1 MIKRS
6 IQEEDITI
14 VYMYM
19 CVSNIGIPQYL
30 WQILTAVKGKINR
43 KTIIWGDFNN
53 SLSSRDRSSTQKI
66 RKHRP

>member
-14 VYMYM
+14 VYMYI
-19 CVSNIGIPQYL
+19 CASNVGISQYI
-30 WQILTAVKGKINR
+30 WQIQPVIKGKINR
-43 KTIIWGDFNN
+43 KTVIWGDFNN
-53 SLSSRDRSSTQKI
+53 SLSSRNRSSTQKI

>member
-6 IQEEDITI
+6 IQGDITI

-19 CVSNIGIPQYL
+19 CASNIGIPQYL
-30 WQILTAVKGKINR
+30 RQILTVVKGKINSN
-43 KTIIWGDFNN
+43 TIILGDFNN
-53 SLSSRDRSSTQKI
+53 SLSSRNRSSTQNI